1 MLNNNTYI
9 VLKESN
15 VKVFSNKNTNSL
27 LKKKKKKKKIQ
38 PKSQKTKDYIKK
50 SNINPL
56 LKIIYLYF

>member
-27 LKKKKKKKKIQ
+27 LKKKFKKKNQ

>member
-27 LKKKKKKKKIQ
+27 LKKKLKKKFQ

>member
-27 LKKKKKKKKIQ
+27 LKKKIKKKIQ

>member
-27 LKKKKKKKKIQ
+27 LKKKFQ

>member
-27 LKKKKKKKKIQ
+27 LKKNFKKKNQ